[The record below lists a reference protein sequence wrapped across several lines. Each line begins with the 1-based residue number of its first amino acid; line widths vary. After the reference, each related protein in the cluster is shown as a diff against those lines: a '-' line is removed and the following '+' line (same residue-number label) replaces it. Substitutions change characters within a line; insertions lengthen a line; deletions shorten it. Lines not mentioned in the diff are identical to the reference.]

1 MDFYRGNVL
10 RIDLSA
16 QAATVEPLNM
26 DWAERYIGGKGLL
39 LRYLWAEVPPK
50 VDAAAEIRIR
60 TIPTGFSA
68 PAMHIKIPPA
78 KYGIAERRTA
88 RR

>member
-16 QAATVEPLNM
+16 QAASVEPLNM
-26 DWAERYIGGKGLL
+26 EWAERNIGGRGLL

-50 VDAAAEIRIR
+50 VDPWAPR
-60 TIPTGFSA
+60 T
-68 PAMHIKIPPA
+68 
-78 KYGIAERRTA
+78 
-88 RR
+88 